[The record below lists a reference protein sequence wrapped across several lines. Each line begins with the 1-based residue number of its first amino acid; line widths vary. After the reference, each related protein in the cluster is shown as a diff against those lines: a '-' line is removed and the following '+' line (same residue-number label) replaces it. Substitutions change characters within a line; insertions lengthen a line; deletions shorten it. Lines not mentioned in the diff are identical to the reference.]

1 MLMLLQEA
9 QTTVSPETE
18 SEEKLEPQKDGDSLT
33 AGKCPSPH
41 F

>member
-1 MLMLLQEA
+1 MLLQEA
-9 QTTVSPETE
+9 QTTVSPETV
-18 SEEKLEPQKDGDSLT
+18 SEEKLEPQEKDGDSLT